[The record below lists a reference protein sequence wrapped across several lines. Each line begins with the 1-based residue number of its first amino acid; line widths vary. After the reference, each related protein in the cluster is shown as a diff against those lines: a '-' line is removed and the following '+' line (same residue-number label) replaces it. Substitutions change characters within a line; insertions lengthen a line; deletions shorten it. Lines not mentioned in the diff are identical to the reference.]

1 MYEKA
6 EKNGEKL
13 LRKENHFDENLF
25 FFFKEKKSIS
35 AHMAT
40 VQHLYI
46 RGPSTVHGM
55 YYSTHICEMEL
66 PKTTYIRKKIAE
78 NGKKNIGRKRTFVK
92 LITNVTRLTSTS
104 YDTLVSV
111 RVSVDENCYC
121 ITYHIIYTKSI
132 IFAFS
137 YVTNAFPLPASQAFV

>member
-1 MYEKA
+1 MKKLKKT
-6 EKNGEKL
+6 EKNCFEK
-13 LRKENHFDENLF
+13 KITSTKIC

>member
-1 MYEKA
+1 
-6 EKNGEKL
+6 
-13 LRKENHFDENLF
+13 
-25 FFFKEKKSIS
+25 
-35 AHMAT
+35 
-40 VQHLYI
+40 
-46 RGPSTVHGM
+46 
-55 YYSTHICEMEL
+55 ME
-66 PKTTYIRKKIAE
+66 
-78 NGKKNIGRKRTFVK
+78 KKNIGRKRTFVK